1 MIRFF
6 EEYEI
11 LRISCKDLRKYD
23 TLLNVYIISK
33 AIRIHE
39 GDIIEV
45 DIYLNVSSKVLQ
57 SLF

>member
-1 MIRFF
+1 M
-6 EEYEI
+6 Y
-11 LRISCKDLRKYD
+11 ISFPKQ
-23 TLLNVYIISK
+23 I
-33 AIRIHE
+33 IRIDE

>member
-23 TLLNVYIISK
+23 TLLNV
-33 AIRIHE
+33 IRIDE

>member
-1 MIRFF
+1 M
-6 EEYEI
+6 Y
-11 LRISCKDLRKYD
+11 ISFPKHID
-23 TLLNVYIISK
+23 
-33 AIRIHE
+33 E